1 MSVHTS
7 NTAPPGTSGGPPSQP
22 PYPWRLFVGML
33 VVILVGGAVLAVL
46 LGLNPLTFHRE
57 EPAVQPT
64 SITAATSA
72 VAPAT
77 PLPTA
82 ALASA
87 PTVAPALAPTAAQT
101 AVPVATAQA
110 PSAPGAAA
118 AATGV
123 VSQPTLPA
131 ASGAAVSPTAQ
142 AEPTPVQAA
151 VSPELAAAIINGY
164 DNYWS
169 VRVRAMGDPT
179 SGSIDLES
187 VMAGDEL
194 AAAYK
199 TLSEYRDGGEAYQ
212 ATVDH
217 QIWITRATPNAAEV
231 VDRFTA
237 STLKLDPETKEPVEA
252 TPQVEQITGRFVLQ
266 TINGVWKVVGRSQED

>member
-1 MSVHTS
+1 MS
-7 NTAPPGTSGGPPSQP
+7 GRPPSQP

-46 LGLNPLTFHRE
+46 LGLNPLTFQRV

-77 PLPTA
+77 AVATT

-87 PTVAPALAPTAAQT
+87 PTIAPAVAPTAAQT

-110 PSAPGAAA
+110 PSVPGAAA

-123 VSQPTLPA
+123 VAQPTLAA
-131 ASGAAVSPTAQ
+131 ASGAAVSPTGQ

-179 SGSIDLES
+179 NTSIDLES

-199 TLSEYRDGGEAYQ
+199 TLNDYRDAGEAFQ
-212 ATVDH
+212 TTVDH
-217 QIWITRATPNAAEV
+217 QIWITRATQDEAAV
-231 VDRFTA
+231 MDRFSGKSVKIDLATKA
-237 STLKLDPETKEPVEA
+237 PVSTDDIVERFTSTFLLKN
-252 TPQVEQITGRFVLQ
+252 F
-266 TINGVWKVVGRSQED
+266 NGTWKVVGQTQER

>member
-1 MSVHTS
+1 
-7 NTAPPGTSGGPPSQP
+7 
-22 PYPWRLFVGML
+22 ML

-46 LGLNPLTFHRE
+46 LGLNPLTFQRT

-72 VAPAT
+72 IGPAT
-77 PLPTA
+77 AVATA

-87 PTVAPALAPTAAQT
+87 PTVATAAQT

-123 VSQPTLPA
+123 VAQPTLAA
-131 ASGAAVSPTAQ
+131 ASGAAVSPTGQ

-179 SGSIDLES
+179 SASIDLES

-252 TPQVEQITGRFVLQ
+252 KPQVEQITGRFVLQ

>member
-1 MSVHTS
+1 MSVRTS
-7 NTAPPGTSGGPPSQP
+7 NTAPPGASGPPGQP

-46 LGLNPLTFHRE
+46 LGLNPLTFQRT

-72 VAPAT
+72 IGPAT
-77 PLPTA
+77 AVATA

-87 PTVAPALAPTAAQT
+87 PTVATAAQT

-123 VSQPTLPA
+123 VAQPTLAA
-131 ASGAAVSPTAQ
+131 ASGAAVSPTGQ

-179 SGSIDLES
+179 SASIDLES

>member
-1 MSVHTS
+1 MSVRTS

-33 VVILVGGAVLAVL
+33 VVILVGGGVLAVL
-46 LGLNPLTFHRE
+46 LGLNPLTFQRA

-64 SITAATSA
+64 SITASTST

-77 PLPTA
+77 AVATTA
-82 ALASA
+82 VASV
-87 PTVAPALAPTAAQT
+87 PTVAPAVAPTAAQT

-118 AATGV
+118 AATAV
-123 VSQPTLPA
+123 VAQPTLAA
-131 ASGAAVSPTAQ
+131 ASGAALSPTGQ

-179 SGSIDLES
+179 SASIDLES

-252 TPQVEQITGRFVLQ
+252 KPQVEQVTGRFVLQ